1 MLGSSCPF
9 SAPPTFAALFLLS
22 AAATLFLGAR
32 EGSETSCPGIF
43 GFSGIFNWKSEKCIN
58 YCGLVMEPGAVT
70 PSESAWDV
78 DTETVVHLHDLESC
92 HTVLVQDVANSTQE
106 STCAADCSRLLG
118 SAAFVPPCWINQFPH
133 MCFKARVGDSFS
145 AFPVWAP
152 QVVGLV
158 YLVISVVVSWLSYT
172 RTEQPEE
179 LQIPAGGW
187 PWQQIAPFSTPLC
200 CLSDGERNVAR
211 FSIIKMG
218 LTAVADRFS
227 DAASLVTYLQRG
239 QPFFFAISLASIL
252 ACGDVMQRLF
262 LQAIW
267 RSYQRGWVPTHSVC
281 KHLAAEVALEGSIGF
296 LLPATTLFMQG
307 NTDFQVLTL
316 GFSMLLSLHS
326 IGESIGG
333 GRELAGH
340 MLRSPQM
347 PFGPQLQKR
356 KQGFPLLRMAEIMA
370 LVPAC
375 ALVASNR
382 TITMYS
388 IGIAASLT
396 ASLGT
401 YLWGFEV
408 FSVLNPHRSSSAK
421 LFLSSL
427 SCALLWPLSLLF
439 PGSLGSPIA
448 DCAQRGPYWQLLL
461 PALPPRVHYST
472 RAVMS
477 CAWFATLLLLTD
489 AKQELFLDSLA
500 AVVSA
505 PLHFEDRIL
514 GSYAKL
520 GLLLLGF
527 SSIPILL
534 PSIFQLLP
542 LDPTKMSPSAK
553 MVLTRLKVAES
564 QEGGN
569 SLEIA
574 NSRSNLGRVL
584 LELSENKGALEQLEL
599 SLKYRLQLSSKSS
612 PELAATL
619 TDAGKT
625 LLNLGKFPE
634 AQEKLE
640 SAKRMHEELGQ
651 SISLEAASTL
661 NTLGVVLARQK
672 KYEEGKQHVEEG
684 LKIRDRRGNSL
695 ADVESQL
702 PLAESLNDLA
712 LIRESIN
719 RTRKDTQEEE
729 AITELKKRALQI
741 WETVLEDDDLQ
752 VAYGRM
758 VFAKSLLA
766 VGQKERAKE
775 LQEGAL
781 RIREAML
788 GPAHQKVAVTL
799 SNLAATLQALGEHRR
814 ALELLQRCIDIY
826 EEDVGPEHD
835 YVRKALIQMSA
846 SLTAVGE
853 VQRAADVNARIKTIG
868 NQP

>member
-1 MLGSSCPF
+1 
-9 SAPPTFAALFLLS
+9 
-22 AAATLFLGAR
+22 
-32 EGSETSCPGIF
+32 
-43 GFSGIFNWKSEKCIN
+43 
-58 YCGLVMEPGAVT
+58 
-70 PSESAWDV
+70 
-78 DTETVVHLHDLESC
+78 
-92 HTVLVQDVANSTQE
+92 
-106 STCAADCSRLLG
+106 
-118 SAAFVPPCWINQFPH
+118 
-133 MCFKARVGDSFS
+133 
-145 AFPVWAP
+145 
-152 QVVGLV
+152 
-158 YLVISVVVSWLSYT
+158 
-172 RTEQPEE
+172 
-179 LQIPAGGW
+179 
-187 PWQQIAPFSTPLC
+187 
-200 CLSDGERNVAR
+200 
-211 FSIIKMG
+211 
-218 LTAVADRFS
+218 
-227 DAASLVTYLQRG
+227 
-239 QPFFFAISLASIL
+239 
-252 ACGDVMQRLF
+252 
-262 LQAIW
+262 
-267 RSYQRGWVPTHSVC
+267 
-281 KHLAAEVALEGSIGF
+281 
-296 LLPATTLFMQG
+296 
-307 NTDFQVLTL
+307 
-316 GFSMLLSLHS
+316 
-326 IGESIGG
+326 
-333 GRELAGH
+333 
-340 MLRSPQM
+340 
-347 PFGPQLQKR
+347 
-356 KQGFPLLRMAEIMA
+356 
-370 LVPAC
+370 
-375 ALVASNR
+375 
-382 TITMYS
+382 
-388 IGIAASLT
+388 
-396 ASLGT
+396 
-401 YLWGFEV
+401 
-408 FSVLNPHRSSSAK
+408 
-421 LFLSSL
+421 
-427 SCALLWPLSLLF
+427 
-439 PGSLGSPIA
+439 
-448 DCAQRGPYWQLLL
+448 
-461 PALPPRVHYST
+461 
-472 RAVMS
+472 MS

-520 GLLLLGF
+520 GLLLLGL

-542 LDPTKMSPSAK
+542 LDPKKMSPSAK
-553 MVLTRLKVAES
+553 MVLARLKVAES

-619 TDAGKT
+619 TDVGKT

-640 SAKRMHEELGQ
+640 SAKHMHEELGQ
-651 SISLEAASTL
+651 SISLEASSTL

-712 LIRESIN
+712 LIRESMN

-741 WETVLEDDDLQ
+741 WETVLEEDDLQ

-766 VGQKERAKE
+766 VGQKEKAKE